1 MASRA
6 PPEQK
11 DDQSASDD
19 DYTDDGASDGSL
31 DGSLDGGSSHA
42 SASASSPSRSP
53 TSTSQQQQ
61 QQHQHHQQRTSSS
74 PPPPPPG
81 PAAADDPAAEKKPK
95 PIRLAP
101 SLFEGR
107 DGTVMV
113 DHAPFCELEREC
125 ESVPCGTSSAVSLHF
140 KISENCHECVDLWR
154 ESERGAREKGLHC
167 VVRCPGLTLVVR
179 LEISRCQPL
188 AITVPASL
196 PHCHYVPLSHVSV
209 SSPLCL
215 ICFPPSPCRS
225 LTLPATHCHSLP
237 LTPLLSP
244 RYNAVRNAFLRAGFK
259 RTTGSN
265 FNGYWGRHLNT
276 SQFRKLMPYQR
287 VNHFPGTWGI
297 GRKDRLARN
306 MQRMKRDH
314 GEEFNVIAESYI
326 MPADKGRL
334 KAEFSS
340 NPKQVSFGGG
350 VYSHRCG
357 RCGRCA
363 YSARC
368 HGCEA
373 VVRQARR
380 KAIPPVV
387 GCGRCA
393 YSARCHGCEAVV
405 RQL

>member
-53 TSTSQQQQ
+53 TRTATSQHQEH
-61 QQHQHHQQRTSSS
+61 QQHQHQQQQRTSSS

-154 ESERGAREKGLHC
+154 ESEREAREMGLHC
-167 VVRCPGLTLVVR
+167 VVRCTGLTLVVR
-179 LEISRCQPL
+179 LEIDLSLSTTGNHCPSL
-188 AITVPASL
+188 AA
-196 PHCHYVPLSHVSV
+196 PLSLCPAVPRLSV
-209 SSPLCL
+209 SFPLCL
-215 ICFPPSPCRS
+215 ICVPTSSCRS
-225 LTLPATHCHSLP
+225 LPLPATPSPLP
-237 LTPLLSP
+237 LTATPSPSLPPSHPLLSP

-340 NPKQVSFGGG
+340 NPKQVSFGGTA
-350 VYSHRCG
+350 YIHRCG
-357 RCGRCA
+357 RCV
-363 YSARC
+363 YSA
-368 HGCEA
+368 
-373 VVRQARR
+373 
-380 KAIPPVV
+380 
-387 GCGRCA
+387 
-393 YSARCHGCEAVV
+393 
-405 RQL
+405 